1 MTTFTVVVG
10 LFFYF
15 LFLLLYRI
23 VGIYLIGKLLVALP
37 GQIAS
42 NIKKSLEGVNQDGSN
57 SSSS

>member
-15 LFLLLYRI
+15 LFLLFYRI
-23 VGIYLIGKLLVALP
+23 VGIYLIGKLLVALS

-42 NIKKSLEGVNQDGSN
+42 NIKKSLGGNEDVGNSN
-57 SSSS
+57 PS